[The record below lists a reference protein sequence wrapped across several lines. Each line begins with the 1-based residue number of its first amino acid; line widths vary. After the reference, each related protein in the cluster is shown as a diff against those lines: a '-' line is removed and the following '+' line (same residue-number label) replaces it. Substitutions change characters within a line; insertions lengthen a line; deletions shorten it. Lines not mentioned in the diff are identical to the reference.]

1 MAALAGAASDPARAA
16 AARAAAVSRK
26 ADAGNARPYGA
37 CVSCLLSCRGSKR
50 LFCQIQQMGVQK
62 HDAVSGV
69 FDRFSE
75 SVEETAPVRLRQNDM
90 IAVRADERYIFL
102 RVEFALS
109 IIPAFF
115 KAGKA
120 VQRRVRVGKAALL
133 VHIRSLR
140 LEIRGIDLLDSVVQ
154 RLVRRFVVALRAH
167 HRQRPARLE
176 QVEGFGERD
185 ALGNPLDGRRGINHI
200 ECLID
205 RVGSLSNCC
214 GRWGWNYIIIM

>member
-1 MAALAGAASDPARAA
+1 
-16 AARAAAVSRK
+16 
-26 ADAGNARPYGA
+26 
-37 CVSCLLSCRGSKR
+37 
-50 LFCQIQQMGVQK
+50 MGVQK

-205 RVGSLSNCC
+205 RVGFSIELLRSV
-214 GRWGWNYIIIM
+214 GLELYNYHVGHAICPIR